1 MFFKYLNIFVF
12 FISLTCFTTTTC
24 VNLSLNILKLF
35 WQKEKKKKRKKRL
48 SQKRSSCKVFCK
60 IIYPFCKATK
70 LDNLQMMEP
79 LVTIFA

>member
-1 MFFKYLNIFVF
+1 M
-12 FISLTCFTTTTC
+12 CFTTTTC

-35 WQKEKKKKRKKRL
+35 RQKEKRKKKRL

-60 IIYPFCKATK
+60 MKYLFCKATK

-79 LVTIFA
+79 LATIFA